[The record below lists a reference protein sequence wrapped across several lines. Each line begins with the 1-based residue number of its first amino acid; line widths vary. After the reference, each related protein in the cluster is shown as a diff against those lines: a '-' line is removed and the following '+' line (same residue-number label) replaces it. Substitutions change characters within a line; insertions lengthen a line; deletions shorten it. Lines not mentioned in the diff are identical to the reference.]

1 MFTDDTHKMLSDSRS
16 RFLIETCNVRGQL
29 VHLDECWE
37 AARARTDYP
46 PNVSTILGQ
55 AFVATA
61 LLAGTIKFDGK
72 VTLQVRG
79 SGDVHLLVVQITND
93 GNLRGLARWEHEPIN
108 TVPVEVFGADA
119 RMSITIE
126 ADQYS
131 EPYQGIVPLEGES
144 LADSIKHYF
153 AVSEQ
158 LKTQVHFAVS
168 DTSVSGLLLQTLPPS
183 EQKVDDE
190 DGWAR
195 ASALADTVT
204 EQELLSEA
212 PQTLL
217 HRLYHE
223 EQVRLFEPDNLEFA
237 CNCSKER
244 TDNML
249 ISLGEAEVLDI
260 VAEQGEVSVNC
271 EFCNAFYRYDSV
283 DVAALFKGY
292 IGSAD
297 HSDTTH

>member
-1 MFTDDTHKMLSDSRS
+1 M
-16 RFLIETCNVRGQL
+16 
-29 VHLDECWE
+29 
-37 AARARTDYP
+37 RTQYP

-55 AFVATA
+55 AFAATA

-79 SGDVHLLVVQITND
+79 AGAVHLLVVQITSE
-93 GNLRGLARWEHEPIN
+93 GNMRGLARWEQEPEN
-108 TVPVEVFGADA
+108 TVPVDVFGDDA

-126 ADQYS
+126 ANQYS

-158 LKTQVHFAVS
+158 LKTQVHLAVS
-168 DTSVSGLLLQTLPPS
+168 DTAVSGLLLQTLPPS
-183 EQKVDDE
+183 EHKVDDE
-190 DGWAR
+190 DGWVR
-195 ASALADTVT
+195 ACALAETVT
-204 EQELLSEA
+204 AQELLQQSA
-212 PQTLL
+212 QTLL

-223 EQVRLFEPDNLEFA
+223 EQVRLFESDRLAFE

-249 ISLGEAEVLDI
+249 INLGEAEVLDI

-271 EFCNAFYRYDSV
+271 EFCNAYYRYDSV

-292 IGSAD
+292 IGSTD
-297 HSDTTH
+297 SSDTTH

>member
-1 MFTDDTHKMLSDSRS
+1 
-16 RFLIETCNVRGQL
+16 
-29 VHLDECWE
+29 VHLDKCWL
-37 AARARTDYP
+37 AARERTEYP
-46 PNVSTILGQ
+46 DSVAGILGE
-55 AFVATA
+55 AFAATA

-79 SGDVHLLVVQITND
+79 SGDVHLLVVQITNQ
-93 GNLRGLARWEHEPIN
+93 GNLRGLARWEKEPAN
-108 TVPVEVFGADA
+108 TGLVSVFGADA
-119 RMSITIE
+119 RMTITIE

-144 LADSIKHYF
+144 LADAIKHYF

-158 LKTQVHFAVS
+158 LKTQVHLAVS
-168 DTSVSGLLLQTLPPS
+168 DESISGLLLQTLPAA
-183 EQKVDDE
+183 EHKVDDD

-195 ASALADTVT
+195 ACAMADTLT
-204 EQELLSEA
+204 QEELLSQA
-212 PQTLL
+212 PQSLL

-223 EQVRLFEPDNLEFA
+223 EKVRLFEPESIAFV

-249 ISLGEAEVLDI
+249 ISLGESEVLDI
-260 VAEQGEVSVNC
+260 VAEQGEVSINC
-271 EFCNAFYRYDSV
+271 EFCDARYRYDSV

-292 IGSAD
+292 VGGAD
-297 HSDTTH
+297 SSDTTH

>member
-1 MFTDDTHKMLSDSRS
+1 MHSDSRS

-29 VHLDECWE
+29 VNLDKCWE
-37 AARARTDYP
+37 AARARTEYP

-55 AFVATA
+55 AFAATA

-79 SGDVHLLVVQITND
+79 SGNVHLLVVQITND
-93 GNLRGLARWEHEPIN
+93 GNMRGLARWEQEPAN

-126 ADQYS
+126 ADRYS
-131 EPYQGIVPLEGES
+131 EPYQGIVPLEGNS
-144 LADSIKHYF
+144 LADAIRHYF

-158 LKTQVHFAVS
+158 LKTQVYLAVS
-168 DTSVSGLLLQTLPPS
+168 DTAVAGLLLQTLPPS
-183 EQKVDDE
+183 EHTVDDA
-190 DGWAR
+190 DGWVR
-195 ASALADTVT
+195 ACALADTVT
-204 EQELLSEA
+204 EQELIQQA

-217 HRLYHE
+217 RRLYHE
-223 EQVRLFEPDNLEFA
+223 EQVRLFESDKLAFD

-249 ISLGEAEVLDI
+249 IGLGEAEVLDI

-271 EFCNAFYRYDSV
+271 EFCDAYYRYDSV

-292 IGSAD
+292 IGSPD
-297 HSDTTH
+297 SSDTTH

>member
-1 MFTDDTHKMLSDSRS
+1 
-16 RFLIETCNVRGQL
+16 
-29 VHLDECWE
+29 VHLDKCWA

-46 PNVSTILGQ
+46 VHVSTVLGQ

-72 VTLQVRG
+72 VTLQVQG
-79 SGDVHLLVVQITND
+79 SGDVHLLVVQITNE
-93 GNLRGLARWEHEPIN
+93 GSMRGLARWENEPVN
-108 TVPVEVFGADA
+108 TVLADVFGADA
-119 RMSITIE
+119 RMTITIE

-144 LADSIKHYF
+144 LADAIKHYF
-153 AVSEQ
+153 SVSEQ

-168 DTSVSGLLLQTLPPS
+168 DVAVSGLLLQTLPTS
-183 EQKVDDE
+183 EQVVDDD

-204 EQELLSEA
+204 EQELLEQT
-212 PQTLL
+212 PQNLL

-223 EQVRLFEPDNLEFA
+223 EQVRLFESDRLAFE

-249 ISLGEAEVLDI
+249 INLGEAEVLDI

-271 EFCNAFYRYDSV
+271 EFCDAYYRYDSV

-292 IGSAD
+292 IGNVDS
-297 HSDTTH
+297 SDTTH

>member
-1 MFTDDTHKMLSDSRS
+1 MDTDSRT
-16 RFLIETCNVRGQL
+16 RFLIETCNVRGQF
-29 VHLDECWE
+29 VHLDTCWM
-37 AARARTDYP
+37 AAQARTDYP
-46 PNVSTILGQ
+46 ANVATILGE

-79 SGDVHLLVVQITND
+79 SGDVHLLVVQITNH
-93 GNLRGLARWEHEPIN
+93 GNMRGLARWENEPIN
-108 TVPVEVFGADA
+108 TVPATVFGADA
-119 RMSITIE
+119 RMTITIE
-126 ADQYS
+126 ADQFS

-144 LADSIKHYF
+144 LADAIKHYF

-158 LKTQVHFAVS
+158 LKTQVHLAVS
-168 DTSVSGLLLQTLPPS
+168 DESVSGLLLQTLPPS
-183 EQKVDDE
+183 ERSVEDE

-195 ASALADTVT
+195 ACAMADTLSA
-204 EQELLSEA
+204 EELLQQS

-223 EQVRLFEPDNLEFA
+223 EQVRLYEPERIAFE

-249 ISLGEAEVLDI
+249 INLGEAEVLDI
-260 VAEQGEVSVNC
+260 VAEQGKVSINC
-271 EFCNAFYRYDSV
+271 EFCDAKYRYDSV

-292 IGSAD
+292 VGNTDS
-297 HSDTTH
+297 SDTTH

>member
-1 MFTDDTHKMLSDSRS
+1 MQHDSRS
-16 RFLIETCNVRGQL
+16 RFLIETCNVRGQII
-29 VHLDECWE
+29 HLDKCWE
-37 AARARTDYP
+37 AARARTEYP
-46 PNVSTILGQ
+46 ANVSTILGE
-55 AFVATA
+55 AFVAAA

-79 SGDVHLLVVQITND
+79 SGDVHLLVVQITNN
-93 GNLRGLARWEHEPIN
+93 GKMRGLARWDNEPSN
-108 TVPVEVFGADA
+108 TVPADVFGADA

-144 LADSIKHYF
+144 LADAIKHYF

-168 DTSVSGLLLQTLPPS
+168 DTVVAGMLLQALPRS
-183 EQKVDDE
+183 EQSIDDD
-190 DGWAR
+190 DGWVR
-195 ASALADTVT
+195 ATALADTLT
-204 EQELLSEA
+204 EQELLEQT
-212 PQTLL
+212 PQNLL

-223 EQVRLFEPDNLEFA
+223 EQVRLFESDALVFE
-237 CNCSKER
+237 CNCSKTR

-249 ISLGEAEVLDI
+249 INLGEAEVLDI

-271 EFCNAFYRYDSV
+271 EFCDATYRYDSV
-283 DVAALFKGY
+283 DIAALFKGY
-292 IGSAD
+292 VGGAND
-297 HSDTTH
+297 SDTTH